1 MNQWRETTLLTGVM
15 ESQDG
20 IQKLLAAEQEAQAI
34 VNAARQ
40 GTTFV
45 SPSPVHPTVAP
56 SHRNEELTRPTAP
69 TDVITTE
76 KTARLRQ
83 AKEEADAEV
92 AAYRAQREAAY
103 QEKLS
108 QVRARTRPNSAQI
121 PGALNLE
128 IEKTDFMTSAPTPN
142 SKAEIRARSARSWRG
157 MPRHRSRPS
166 SRSARRTRAR

>member
-1 MNQWRETTLLTGVM
+1 MTQRRETTLLTGAM

-20 IQKLLAAEQEAQAI
+20 IQRLLAAEQEAQAI

-45 SPSPVHPTVAP
+45 FPSPVHPTVAP

-69 TDVITTE
+69 TDANTTE

-128 IEKTDFMTSAPTPN
+128 KSKTDPFMTSAPTPN

-157 MPRHRSRPS
+157 MPRHR
-166 SRSARRTRAR
+166 

>member
-1 MNQWRETTLLTGVM
+1 MNQWRETTLLTGAM

-20 IQKLLAAEQEAQAI
+20 IQRLLAAEQEAQAI

-69 TDVITTE
+69 TDANTTE

-108 QVRARTRPNSAQI
+108 QVRADPTELRPD
-121 PGALNLE
+121 PGCPKSGE
-128 IEKTDFMTSAPTPN
+128 IEN
-142 SKAEIRARSARSWRG
+142 
-157 MPRHRSRPS
+157 
-166 SRSARRTRAR
+166 

>member
-1 MNQWRETTLLTGVM
+1 MNQWRETTLLTGAM

-20 IQKLLAAEQEAQAI
+20 IQRLLAAEQEAQAI

-45 SPSPVHPTVAP
+45 FPSPVHPTVAP

-69 TDVITTE
+69 TDANTTE

-128 IEKTDFMTSAPTPN
+128 IEKTDVQLTSSSPTPN
-142 SKAEIRARSARSWRG
+142 SKAVIRARSARSWRG
-157 MPRHRSRPS
+157 MPRHR
-166 SRSARRTRAR
+166 

>member
-1 MNQWRETTLLTGVM
+1 MNQWRETTLLTGAM

-20 IQKLLAAEQEAQAI
+20 IQRLLAAEQEAQAI

-45 SPSPVHPTVAP
+45 FPSPVHPTVAP

-69 TDVITTE
+69 TDANTTE

-128 IEKTDFMTSAPTPN
+128 IEKTDVQLTSSSPTPN

-157 MPRHRSRPS
+157 MPRHR
-166 SRSARRTRAR
+166 

>member
-1 MNQWRETTLLTGVM
+1 MNQWRETTLLTGAM

-20 IQKLLAAEQEAQAI
+20 IQRLLAAEQEAQAI

-45 SPSPVHPTVAP
+45 FPLTRPPHRRTVAP
-56 SHRNEELTRPTAP
+56 RRRELTRPTAP
-69 TDVITTE
+69 TDANTTE

-128 IEKTDFMTSAPTPN
+128 KSKTDPFMTSAPTPN

-157 MPRHRSRPS
+157 MPRHR
-166 SRSARRTRAR
+166 

>member
-1 MNQWRETTLLTGVM
+1 MNQWRETTLLTGAM

-20 IQKLLAAEQEAQAI
+20 IQRLLAAEQEAQAI

-45 SPSPVHPTVAP
+45 FPLTRPPHRRTVAP
-56 SHRNEELTRPTAP
+56 RRRELTRPTAP

-128 IEKTDFMTSAPTPN
+128 KSKTDPFMTSAPTPN

-157 MPRHRSRPS
+157 MPRHR
-166 SRSARRTRAR
+166 

>member
-1 MNQWRETTLLTGVM
+1 MNQWRETTLLTTGAM

-20 IQKLLAAEQEAQAI
+20 IQRLLAAEQEAQAI

-56 SHRNEELTRPTAP
+56 SHRDETLTRPTAP
-69 TDVITTE
+69 TDATTTE

-121 PGALNLE
+121 PGALNLQ
-128 IEKTDFMTSAPTPN
+128 IEKTDVHFMTPSPTPN

-157 MPRHRSRPS
+157 MLRHR
-166 SRSARRTRAR
+166 

>member
-45 SPSPVHPTVAP
+45 FPLTRPPHRRTVAP
-56 SHRNEELTRPTAP
+56 RRRELTRPTAP

-142 SKAEIRARSARSWRG
+142 SKAEIRARSARS
-157 MPRHRSRPS
+157 
-166 SRSARRTRAR
+166 

>member
-1 MNQWRETTLLTGVM
+1 MNQWRETTLLTGAM

-20 IQKLLAAEQEAQAI
+20 IQRLLAAEQEAQAI

-45 SPSPVHPTVAP
+45 FPLTRPPHRRTVAP
-56 SHRNEELTRPTAP
+56 RRRELTRPTAP

-142 SKAEIRARSARSWRG
+142 SKAEIRARSARS
-157 MPRHRSRPS
+157 
-166 SRSARRTRAR
+166 

>member
-20 IQKLLAAEQEAQAI
+20 IQRLLAAEQEAQAI

-45 SPSPVHPTVAP
+45 FPLTRPPHRRTVAP
-56 SHRNEELTRPTAP
+56 RRRELTRPTAP

-108 QVRARTRPNSAQI
+108 QVRADPTELRPD
-121 PGALNLE
+121 PGCPKSGNR
-128 IEKTDFMTSAPTPN
+128 EKLTS
-142 SKAEIRARSARSWRG
+142 
-157 MPRHRSRPS
+157 H
-166 SRSARRTRAR
+166 

>member
-20 IQKLLAAEQEAQAI
+20 IQRLLAAEQEAQAI

-45 SPSPVHPTVAP
+45 FS
-56 SHRNEELTRPTAP
+56 LTRPPHRRPVAPKRRADSSTAP
-69 TDVITTE
+69 TDVIMTE

-121 PGALNLE
+121 PGALNLQ
-128 IEKTDFMTSAPTPN
+128 IEEN
-142 SKAEIRARSARSWRG
+142 
-157 MPRHRSRPS
+157 
-166 SRSARRTRAR
+166 